1 MRLKDKVAVITGA
14 AQGIGLGIA
23 ERFSAEGARVMM
35 LDINDLIGRTAADG
49 VPGATFFHIDV
60 ASKQEINTTVEQ
72 IIAENGQIDI
82 CVNNA
87 GILRTGD
94 VLEISEE
101 DFDIVLS
108 VNLKGA
114 FLMSQAVG
122 RHMAKAGSGSIIN
135 MSSVNGVMTIPTIL
149 PYNVS
154 KGGLDQLTRVMAMG
168 LADKGIRV
176 NGIGP
181 GSILTEML
189 QQVMSDDEKRNAILS
204 RTPMGRCGE
213 VDEIAK
219 IALFLASEDSSYIT
233 GQCIYADGGRMALN
247 YTVPVPD

>member
-1 MRLKDKVAVITGA
+1 
-14 AQGIGLGIA
+14 
-23 ERFSAEGARVMM
+23 
-35 LDINDLIGRTAADG
+35 
-49 VPGATFFHIDV
+49 
-60 ASKQEINTTVEQ
+60 
-72 IIAENGQIDI
+72 
-82 CVNNA
+82 
-87 GILRTGD
+87 
-94 VLEISEE
+94 
-101 DFDIVLS
+101 
-108 VNLKGA
+108 
-114 FLMSQAVG
+114 
-122 RHMAKAGSGSIIN
+122 
-135 MSSVNGVMTIPTIL
+135 
-149 PYNVS
+149 
-154 KGGLDQLTRVMAMG
+154 MAMG